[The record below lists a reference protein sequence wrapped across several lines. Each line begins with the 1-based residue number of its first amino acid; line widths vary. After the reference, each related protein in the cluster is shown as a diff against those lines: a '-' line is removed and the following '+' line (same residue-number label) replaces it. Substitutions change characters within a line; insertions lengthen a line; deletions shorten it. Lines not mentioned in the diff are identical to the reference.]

1 MSQTS
6 DRTPSSTP
14 TDVLDQLLEGNRR
27 FAAGT
32 PDHPRQSAAR
42 RAALADGQE
51 PFALV
56 LGCADSRVPAEIL
69 FDCGLGDLFVVRNA
83 GHVFGSTAQA
93 SVEFGVAVLGIRL
106 VVVLGHESCGA
117 IGATVDAVREGSALP
132 GRLPQLVENI
142 APDLDPADPAH
153 DAVARHVRGTLR
165 SLTFRSDVIRSAH
178 DQGDLLL
185 AGGVYDLTSGLVRR
199 VGTDQQTA

>member
-1 MSQTS
+1 VSQTE
-6 DRTPSSTP
+6 DHARQPAP
-14 TDVLDQLLEGNRR
+14 EALLERLVEGNRR
-27 FAAGT
+27 FADGT
-32 PDHPRQSAAR
+32 PEHPRQSITR
-42 RAALADGQE
+42 REALADGQE

-106 VVVLGHESCGA
+106 VLVLGHESCGA
-117 IGATVDAVREGSALP
+117 VGAAVDTVRTGTPLP

-142 APDLDPADPAH
+142 APALDPADPAK
-153 DAVARHVRGTLR
+153 DAVARHVRGTVR
-165 SLTFRSDVIRSAH
+165 SLTFRSDVIRDAH
-178 DQGDLLL
+178 DSGDLLL
-185 AGGVYDLTSGLVRR
+185 AGGVYDLATGLVRT
-199 VGTDQQTA
+199 VTDEPAAA